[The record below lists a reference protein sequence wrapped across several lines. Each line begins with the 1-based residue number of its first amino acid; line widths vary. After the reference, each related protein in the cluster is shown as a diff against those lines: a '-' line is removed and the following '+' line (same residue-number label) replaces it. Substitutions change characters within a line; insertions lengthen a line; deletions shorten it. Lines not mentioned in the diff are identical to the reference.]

1 MKMQKTQFRRMG
13 LGLTIAAVIAATWGC
28 NGEGAPSAPSATA
41 LAPSLHVPSEMQSGC
56 RYAISYA
63 LKNDTDERWE
73 PGILKVGV
81 RWFSAET
88 NKVVS
93 SDRRQLSRP
102 VAPGESLEIDDAIA
116 APDAPGSYRLVIG
129 LVEEGVRWV
138 PTDPKH
144 DRADVTVVAAP
155 AYVGPGKP
163 AGKIRLIGLD
173 GATWDVLLPW
183 IEAGKLPNFARV
195 LREGSWG
202 PLRTLPGSLSPVMW
216 TSIAT
221 GYERDKHGIE
231 GFQVR
236 DGYGMRL
243 VRSSD
248 RKVPAIWNL
257 ASQYDLE
264 TYIVNWQ
271 VTDPAEAIN
280 GVMVSRLR
288 ELGETAVYPPGLT
301 EELAT
306 VTDAV
311 KLPPAVPEDSVQGWR
326 RVLREDLEKLIAV
339 ERFLSSRGRL
349 DLAAYYTH
357 STDEAQHRFWKYME
371 PDAFTDPLLRPSP
384 DDVKEH
390 GNAIF
395 EVYER
400 IDDWIGESW
409 SPEEEIL
416 VLVSDHG
423 AQADPQ
429 PRVYLS
435 LNPLLAALGFAELTE
450 SGEVITKASQAF
462 NCTENPWSFHLTICL
477 NLVGPEPNG
486 IVPPEKA
493 VTLSRDIAQRL
504 TSLRLTDDT
513 ALIKS
518 VKPSVDGTSV
528 EVEAIRP
535 SGSQIEEELEI
546 QGRRARLRDYLTI
559 HDDISGQH
567 SSFGILAI
575 AGGPVLVGRIHN
587 ADLLDVAPTIL
598 YLLGLPVADDM
609 EGSPLTEIVEPRY
622 LEEHPVYRTASF
634 DPLAVQDEAS
644 PVSGQEEDEAQKE
657 LKERLRSLGYIQ

>member
-1 MKMQKTQFRRMG
+1 MG
-13 LGLTIAAVIAATWGC
+13 P
-28 NGEGAPSAPSATA
+28 E
-41 LAPSLHVPSEMQSGC
+41 
-56 RYAISYA
+56 
-63 LKNDTDERWE
+63 
-73 PGILKVGV
+73 
-81 RWFSAET
+81 
-88 NKVVS
+88 
-93 SDRRQLSRP
+93 
-102 VAPGESLEIDDAIA
+102 
-116 APDAPGSYRLVIG
+116 
-129 LVEEGVRWV
+129 
-138 PTDPKH
+138 
-144 DRADVTVVAAP
+144 
-155 AYVGPGKP
+155 KP
-163 AGKIRLIGLD
+163 AGQIRIIGLD

-183 IEAGKLPNFARV
+183 IEAGKLPNFFRV

-202 PLRTLPGSLSPVMW
+202 PLRSLPGSLSPVMW

-236 DGYGMRL
+236 NGYGMRL

-257 ASQYDLE
+257 ASQYGLK

-271 VTDPAEAIN
+271 VTDPPEAIN

-288 ELGETAVYPPGLT
+288 ELGETGVYPLELT
-301 EELAT
+301 EELAAIT
-306 VTDAV
+306 GAV
-311 KLPPAVPEDSVQGWR
+311 RLPPTAQEDSVQRWR
-326 RVLREDLEKLIAV
+326 RVLREDLEKLIAI
-339 ERFLSSRGRL
+339 ERFLTSRGRP
-349 DLAAYYTH
+349 DLAGYYTH
-357 STDEAQHRFWKYME
+357 STDEVQHRYWKYME
-371 PDAFTDPLLRPSP
+371 PDVFIDPLLRPSP

-395 EVYER
+395 EVYQR

-429 PRVYLS
+429 PRVYLA
-435 LNPLLAALGFAELTE
+435 LNPLLAALGLAEVTE
-450 SGEVITKASQAF
+450 SGEVITEASQAF
-462 NCTENPWSFHLTICL
+462 NCTEDPWSFHLTICL
-477 NLVGPEPNG
+477 NLVGREPNG
-486 IVPPEKA
+486 IVPLEKA
-493 VTLSRDIAQRL
+493 TALSQNIAQRL
-504 TSLRLTDDT
+504 TALRLTDHT

-518 VKPSVDGTSV
+518 AEPSADGTSV
-528 EVEAIRP
+528 RVEAIRP
-535 SGSQIEEELEI
+535 SRLQFEDELQI
-546 QGRRARLRDYLTI
+546 QGRMARLRDYLII
-559 HDDISGQH
+559 HDISGQH

-575 AGGPVLVGRIHN
+575 AGGPVVVGRIHN

-598 YLLGLPVADDM
+598 YLLGQPVAEDM

-622 LEEHPVYRTASF
+622 LEEHPVYRTRSF

-644 PVSGQEEDEAQKE
+644 PVSGREDEAQRE